1 MQRRLSRI
9 LVGVLAGLI
18 CLSLGI
24 SGANALTLHRSDD
37 DFTSRH
43 ILLIS
48 VDGMHAVD
56 LARYVRAYPHS
67 PLAELSEIGVT
78 YRNAS
83 TSRPSDSFPGLLSMV
98 TGGTPR
104 STGVYYDDSYDR
116 TLSPP
121 GSNCATVGTEVLYDE
136 SIDINSN
143 TIDGGGGINP
153 AALPLDPAK
162 GCTPVYPHSYLR
174 VNTIFEV
181 IKAHGL
187 RTAWSDKH
195 LAYDIVNGPSGHGVD
210 DLYTPEI
217 AANSVTDSVAL
228 TEGYDSLKVQTILNE
243 IDGKDHTGTTTVGV
257 PAIFGMNFQAVSVA
271 QKLPT
276 GGYLDANATPSPSLL
291 GALNFV
297 DDSLGMMVKE
307 LKAQQLFSSTVII
320 ITAKHGQTPI
330 DRSKSRIVDDSI
342 IPNPVNSVQSN
353 LLAQAT
359 EDDVALL
366 WLKDQRQTK
375 TVVAVLNA
383 NKSQAAIK
391 SVLWGDAIEDLFDDP
406 LKDPRTPD
414 IVVLPITG
422 VIYASPT
429 ATKIAEHG
437 GFNHDDT
444 NVALLVANPHLRE
457 RTIWAPVST
466 TQIAPSIL
474 RFLGIDADS
483 LQAVRIEHTHLLPDL
498 NFGDM

>member
-1 MQRRLSRI
+1 MKSRLIRM
-9 LVGVLAGLI
+9 LAGVLSGVI
-18 CLSLGI
+18 CLSLGV
-24 SGANALTLHRSDD
+24 SSTYALTFQSAHNDHTNS
-37 DFTSRH
+37 H

-56 LARYVRAYPHS
+56 LAHYVQAHPQS
-67 PLAELSEIGVT
+67 TLATLSKIGVT

-104 STGVYYDDSYDR
+104 STGVFYDDSYDR

-121 GSNCATVGTEVLYDE
+121 GSNCATVGTEVVYDE
-136 SIDINSN
+136 SIDFNLN
-143 TIDGGGGINP
+143 ALDGGGGINP

-162 GCTPVYPHSYLR
+162 GCTPVYPHSFLR

-195 LAYDIVNGPSGHGVD
+195 PAYDLINGPSGGGVD

-217 AANSVTDSVAL
+217 ASIP
-228 TEGYDSLKVQTILNE
+228 TETAPTEAYDSLKVQAILNE
-243 IDGKDHTGTTTVGV
+243 IDGKDHTGMVNVGT

-271 QKLPT
+271 QKSAT
-276 GGYLDANATPSPSLL
+276 GGYVDAQGTPGPELL

-297 DDSLGMMVKE
+297 DSSLGMMVSE
-307 LKAQQLFSSTVII
+307 LKAQHLYSSTVII

-330 DRSKSRIVDDSI
+330 DRSKSMIVDKSI
-342 IPNPVNSVQSN
+342 IPTIVNSVQGQP
-353 LLAQAT
+353 LAQAT
-359 EDDVALL
+359 QDDVALL
-366 WLKDQRQTK
+366 WLKDQSKTK
-375 TVVAVLNA
+375 AVVAALNA
-383 NKSQAAIK
+383 NASKAFIK
-391 SVLWGDAIEDLFDDP
+391 NVLWGDAIRDLYNNP
-406 LKDPRTPD
+406 LKDSRTPD
-414 IVVLPITG
+414 IIVLPITG

-444 NVALLVANPHLRE
+444 SVALLVANPHMKV
-457 RTIWAPVST
+457 RTSWDSVST

-474 RFLGIDADS
+474 HLLGLLPES
-483 LQAVRIEHTHLLPDL
+483 LQAVQIEHTGLLPDL
-498 NFGDM
+498 KF